1 MVSLNINYYDKILAG
16 ILLSL
21 LAGGSIGAFTKIS
34 LAYSLGSG
42 AAVSLLLMYDG
53 MFRNGPIG

>member
-21 LAGGSIGAFTKIS
+21 LAGGSIGALTKIS